1 MMRHNIVYY
10 RLFKFNLGINSQRLF
25 QLLLTDEQNTSAIVM
40 NTLKSIFMIKRS
52 NITKMPEKTVNLFL
66 DEIIYKMATSEL
78 RDAGL

>member
-1 MMRHNIVYY
+1 MRHNIVYY
-10 RLFKFNLGINSQRLF
+10 LLFKFNLGINSQRLF

>member
-1 MMRHNIVYY
+1 VYY